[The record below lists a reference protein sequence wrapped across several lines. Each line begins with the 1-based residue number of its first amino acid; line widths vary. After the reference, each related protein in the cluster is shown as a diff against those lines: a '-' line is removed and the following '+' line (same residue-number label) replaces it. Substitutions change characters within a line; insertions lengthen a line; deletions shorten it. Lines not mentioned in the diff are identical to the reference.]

1 MLPQAL
7 EPRSSGNLQGMGRRA
22 LKEAQDGPSR
32 GREGR
37 AALGLRSSD
46 FAEGCC
52 CISSLWLGPMSSRCT
67 M

>member
-32 GREGR
+32 EEKAG

-46 FAEGCC
+46 FAEAAVVSPACG
-52 CISSLWLGPMSSRCT
+52 SARCRRDAR
-67 M
+67 